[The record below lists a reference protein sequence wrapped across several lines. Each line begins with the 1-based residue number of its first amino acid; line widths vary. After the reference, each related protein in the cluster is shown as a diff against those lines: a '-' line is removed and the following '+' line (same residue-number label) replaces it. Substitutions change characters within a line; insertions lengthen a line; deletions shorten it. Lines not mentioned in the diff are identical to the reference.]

1 MIRLYDIDRAFG
13 AREPTV
19 ANPDS
24 AVAAILRNAE
34 PLQLLFI
41 ERARVQGDP
50 WSGDIAFPGGRV
62 EPQDD
67 GLQATAE
74 RETHEEVGLDIAQGR
89 CIGRLDDLVTQ
100 SLDIQVAAFVYA
112 IDDDADFQLGHEVAA
127 AFWRPLTHLADPAR
141 QFTHTFAS
149 RGFPRSFPAIDLLGP
164 GKPPLWGI
172 TYRFVAQLMRLAGH
186 PLPES

>member
-1 MIRLYDIDRAFG
+1 MIRLDDIDRALG

-19 ANPDS
+19 ADPGS
-24 AVAAILRNAE
+24 AVAAILCNAE
-34 PLQLLFI
+34 SPQLLFI
-41 ERARVQGDP
+41 ERARVEGDP

-67 GLQATAE
+67 GLQAAAE
-74 RETHEEVGLDIAQGR
+74 RETREEIGLDLGQGR
-89 CIGRLDDLVTQ
+89 YIGRLDDLVTQ
-100 SLDIQVAAFVYA
+100 SLGIQVAAFVYA
-112 IDDDADFQLGHEVAA
+112 IDDDADFQLTHEVAA
-127 AFWRPLTHLADPAR
+127 AFWRPLSHLTDPAR
-141 QFTHTFAS
+141 QFSHTFAS
-149 RGFPRSFPAIDLLGP
+149 RGFPRNLPAIDLLGP